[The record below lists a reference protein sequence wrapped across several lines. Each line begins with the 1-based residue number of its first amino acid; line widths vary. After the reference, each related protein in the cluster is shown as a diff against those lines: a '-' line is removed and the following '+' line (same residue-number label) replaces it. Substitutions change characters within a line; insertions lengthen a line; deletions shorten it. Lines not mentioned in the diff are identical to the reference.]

1 MEQEDIPE
9 DVIRFMIERIDTVP
23 HLEALLLLW
32 ESAPGAWSAEDIAVR
47 VYVPPARATQILQDL
62 ARQRVA
68 APEAADAA
76 TAMERYRYEASWDE
90 TGTMMRKVADTYRR
104 HLVRVANL
112 IHSKASPAVRD
123 FARAFQFKKDR

>member
-1 MEQEDIPE
+1 
-9 DVIRFMIERIDTVP
+9 VGRFVVEKIDTVP

-32 ESAPGAWSAEDIAVR
+32 ESAPKSWSAEEIAVR
-47 VYVPPARATQILQDL
+47 VYVPPERALALMQDL
-62 ARQRVA
+62 ARQRLLTS
-68 APEAADAA
+68 EAGSE
-76 TAMERYRYEASWDE
+76 ERHRYDASWDE
-90 TGTMMRKVADTYRR
+90 TGAMMQKVATTYRR

>member
-1 MEQEDIPE
+1 MEPGDIPE
-9 DVIRFMIERIDTVP
+9 EVSRFIIERIDTVP

-32 ESAPGAWSAEDIAVR
+32 ESSPKSWSVEEIAVR
-47 VYVPPARATQILQDL
+47 VYVPPVRAAQIGQDL
-62 ARQRVA
+62 VRQRLAVSEKEDNA
-68 APEAADAA
+68 
-76 TAMERYRYEASWDE
+76 AMERYRYETSWDE
-90 TGTMMRKVADTYRR
+90 TGMMMQKIVEAYRH